1 MFAGMIL
8 AHPKGNDH
16 VRLDFGDFDERMLQA
31 FKLGGQG
38 ELTSLALEEVAL
50 HRSVVYLHF
59 PFDIVSQK
67 ARLLKFT
74 DVLSKCGGIAVKLE
88 TSGIAHEWKRWFD
101 LLGSIN
107 PFDTYCASVVLVGDE
122 KFYYSCGMHNFRLP
136 DVQISNSLDGEQA
149 ADLMNRFN
157 YWQIVEEPV
166 LKSGHTFSLTADS
179 EHFRLAF
186 LKDERHS
193 EDDLFHNPSGVWEL
207 QRG

>member
-16 VRLDFGDFDERMLQA
+16 VRLDFGDFDERMLHA

-38 ELTSLALEEVAL
+38 KLTSLVLDQVAL

-59 PFDIVSQK
+59 PLDIVSQK
-67 ARLLKFT
+67 ARLVKFT
-74 DVLSKCGGIAVKLE
+74 EVLSKCGGIAVKLE
-88 TSGIAHEWKRWFD
+88 TSGIAHEWTRWFA
-101 LLGSIN
+101 LLESNN

-122 KFYYSCGMHNFRLP
+122 KFYYSCGMHNFGLP
-136 DVQISNSLDGEQA
+136 DVQISNSLEGEEA
-149 ADLMNRFN
+149 ADLMNRFT

-166 LKSGHTFSLTADS
+166 LKSGHTFSLTPDGQR
-179 EHFRLAF
+179 FRLAL

-193 EDDLFHNPSGVWEL
+193 EDALFHNPNGVWQL
-207 QRG
+207 QRS